1 MVMSLAP
8 VLTILARV
16 LVIKLELHKQ
26 ESNRTKLHDADVPGS
41 SPGPVDQKVDR
52 VGHKVPDG

>member
-16 LVIKLELHKQ
+16 LVIKLNTQ
-26 ESNRTKLHDADVPGS
+26 ENNRTELYEADVPGS

>member
-16 LVIKLELHKQ
+16 LVIKLHKQ
-26 ESNRTKLHDADVPGS
+26 ENDRTELHEADVPGS

>member
-1 MVMSLAP
+1 MVMSLDP

-16 LVIKLELHKQ
+16 LVIKLHKQ
-26 ESNRTKLHDADVPGS
+26 ESNRTELHEADVPGS
-41 SPGPVDQKVDR
+41 SPGPVDQKVYR

>member
-16 LVIKLELHKQ
+16 LVIKLHKQ
-26 ESNRTKLHDADVPGS
+26 ENDRTELHDADVPGS